1 MSLHEAATPAR
12 AGWGGSVPRALHR
25 GTQSPSRSYRWQAFS
40 GRWFRKAEDKS
51 DESAGRV
58 GDMTRET
65 LRVTRRATEKSADGG
80 REIHGKLPGGES
92 DKT

>member
-1 MSLHEAATPAR
+1 MKLLLPLVLV
-12 AGWGGSVPRALHR
+12 GVVLCLVLFIVALI
-25 GTQSPSRSYRWQAFS
+25 SPSRSYRWQAFS